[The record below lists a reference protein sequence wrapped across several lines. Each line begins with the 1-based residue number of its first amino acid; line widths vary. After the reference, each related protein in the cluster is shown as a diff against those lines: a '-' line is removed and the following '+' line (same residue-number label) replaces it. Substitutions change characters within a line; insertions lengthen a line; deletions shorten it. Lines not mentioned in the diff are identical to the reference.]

1 MANIKTYNLTLDA
14 QELRDVIEAEL
25 VCERQNA
32 EGRPSHAAQGLRS
45 RGTEAELHERP
56 DDAGGQENTGDG
68 GEGMKKLIL
77 TTAEWLHLKW
87 ILERNMIRMDAE
99 AFRLKEGEPGS
110 EARREAIGKEL
121 ESIEK
126 ERRNIEWVL
135 EKIKAAESV
144 QDGTEEKK

>member
-1 MANIKTYNLTLDA
+1 MANVKTYTLTLDA
-14 QELRDVIEAEL
+14 QDQGKDGDLQA
-25 VCERQNA
+25 A
-32 EGRPSHAAQGLRS
+32 YGTGRIGRTS
-45 RGTEAELHERP
+45 
-56 DDAGGQENTGDG
+56 AGDGDG

-77 TTAEWLHLKW
+77 TTAEWLYLKW
-87 ILERNMIRMDAE
+87 ILERNMIRMDAD

-126 ERRNIEWVL
+126 ERRNIELVL
-135 EKIKAAESV
+135 EKIKAADSV